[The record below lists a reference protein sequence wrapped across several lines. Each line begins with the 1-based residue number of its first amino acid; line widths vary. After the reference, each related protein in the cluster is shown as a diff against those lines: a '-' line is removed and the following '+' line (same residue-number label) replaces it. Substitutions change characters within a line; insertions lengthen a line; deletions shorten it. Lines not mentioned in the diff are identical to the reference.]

1 MFIHIRLDSDSPIY
15 IQLIYQIKMGII
27 KKQLLPGEV
36 LPSVRS
42 LAGDIGIN
50 MHTVNKAYKQL
61 EIEGIL
67 INKKNGFEVK
77 KTNKIKM
84 EDSKR
89 ELFHLKLSE
98 IMIDAAIF
106 QLTDQELNK
115 MKKAVQNQLHQYS
128 ILKLLYILF

>member
-1 MFIHIRLDSDSPIY
+1 MFIHIKPDSDSPIY
-15 IQLIYQIKMGII
+15 VQLMYQIKMGII

-61 EIEGIL
+61 EIDGIL
-67 INKKNGFEVK
+67 INKKKGFEVK
-77 KTNKIKM
+77 NTDKIKM

-89 ELFHLKLSE
+89 ELFCLKLSE
-98 IMIDAAIF
+98 LMIDAAIF
-106 QLTDQELNK
+106 QLSDQELNDMEK
-115 MKKAVQNQLHQYS
+115 GVQNQLEER
-128 ILKLLYILF
+128 

>member
-1 MFIHIRLDSDSPIY
+1 MFIHIRPDSDSPIY
-15 IQLIYQIKMGII
+15 VQLIYQIKMGII

-61 EIEGIL
+61 EMEGIL

-89 ELFHLKLSE
+89 ELFYLKLSE
-98 IMIDAAIF
+98 LMIDAAIF

-115 MKKAVQNQLHQYS
+115 MKKAVQNQLQER
-128 ILKLLYILF
+128 LV

>member
-1 MFIHIRLDSDSPIY
+1 MFIHIRPDSDSPIY
-15 IQLIYQIKMGII
+15 VQLIYQIKMGII

-61 EIEGIL
+61 EMEGIL

-89 ELFHLKLSE
+89 ELFYLKLSE
-98 IMIDAAIF
+98 LMIDAAIF

-115 MKKAVQNQLHQYS
+115 MKKAVQNQLQER
-128 ILKLLYILF
+128 

>member
-61 EIEGIL
+61 EMEGIL

-98 IMIDAAIF
+98 LMIDAAIF

-115 MKKAVQNQLHQYS
+115 MKKAVQNQLQER
-128 ILKLLYILF
+128 

>member
-98 IMIDAAIF
+98 LMIDAAIF

-115 MKKAVQNQLHQYS
+115 MKKAVQNQLQER
-128 ILKLLYILF
+128 

>member
-1 MFIHIRLDSDSPIY
+1 MFIHIRPDSDSPIY

-61 EIEGIL
+61 EMEGIL

-89 ELFHLKLSE
+89 ELFYLKLSE
-98 IMIDAAIF
+98 LMIDAAIF

-115 MKKAVQNQLHQYS
+115 MKKAVQNQLQER
-128 ILKLLYILF
+128 

>member
-27 KKQLLPGEV
+27 KKQVLPGEV

-61 EIEGIL
+61 EMEGIL

-98 IMIDAAIF
+98 LMIDAAIF

-115 MKKAVQNQLHQYS
+115 MKKAVQNQLQER
-128 ILKLLYILF
+128 